1 MWRNGYASGYAENLP
16 SYACYASYASKGVRG
31 EIALGNHHAGDLF
44 TGQSRP
50 MVVACQA
57 VRLRNNCVLKMRK
70 HLIFASALTLFPLC
84 AQAATSTPN
93 DCWFGVMALD
103 QAPHGQLVARG
114 PVAQWR
120 VGMSLVLYPTKED
133 YAQVNALAEKG
144 ETATFDTSHAI
155 TVIPTWISGPE
166 PGNKASDE
174 DKDIQIMMK
183 YRNAQGEPGTIALTL
198 WTPMSGQ
205 DAELPPERREAIAQA
220 DQQLHDINCR
230 GIP

>member
-1 MWRNGYASGYAENLP
+1 M
-16 SYACYASYASKGVRG
+16 RG
-31 EIALGNHHAGDLF
+31 ESATGIRYAGGLS

-57 VRLRNNCVLKMRK
+57 VRLLSNCVLKMRK

-84 AQAATSTPN
+84 AQAATSISN

-103 QAPHGQLVARG
+103 QAPYGQLVARG

-133 YAQVNALAEKG
+133 DAQVNALAEKG
-144 ETATFDTSHAI
+144 ETATYDTSRPI

-166 PGNKASDE
+166 PGDKDSDE
-174 DKDIQIMMK
+174 DKDIQILMK
-183 YRNAQGEPGTIALTL
+183 YRNAQGETGTIALTL

-205 DAELPPERREAIAQA
+205 DAELPPEQREAIAQA